1 MEDKLKFYYRVVLS
15 RIARDLDEE
24 ELKQLLFLC
33 RGEVPRRVTSV
44 WELLVSLEDSAKI
57 SWMDVSF
64 LKRCLNVMGRENL
77 VVILTEF
84 ENKRGLSIILHAFV
98 EEKQNVKPITHSS
111 ATEAA
116 SHLVRLME
124 NFSGG
129 EDLREVIR
137 NTGEKAEDLWR
148 QLLSEIPFS
157 NLTWG
162 KFSML
167 VAIAGEIISSS
178 ASTHLRRDHAGED
191 VMNKCLALGGDLSSF
206 MLKLGCWVSEKRFYG
221 VNSKIHYLPV

>member
-1 MEDKLKFYYRVVLS
+1 MEEKLKFYYRAVLS

-77 VVILTEF
+77 VV
-84 ENKRGLSIILHAFV
+84 

-116 SHLVRLME
+116 SHLVGLME

-137 NTGEKAEDLWR
+137 SIGEKAEDLWR

>member
-1 MEDKLKFYYRVVLS
+1 
-15 RIARDLDEE
+15 
-24 ELKQLLFLC
+24 
-33 RGEVPRRVTSV
+33 
-44 WELLVSLEDSAKI
+44 
-57 SWMDVSF
+57 
-64 LKRCLNVMGRENL
+64 MGRENL

-116 SHLVRLME
+116 SHLVGLME

-137 NTGEKAEDLWR
+137 STGEKAEDLWR

-221 VNSKIHYLPV
+221 VNSKIHYLSV